1 MTLKTGVKIEQ
12 IILCLHLSYDYFLC
26 NKMQALFISKLLDYS
41 ISCLSG
47 WANAT
52 WAIVWSLPLLMLPNL
67 LEQVKCLRGNAIN
80 LSLLV

>member
-1 MTLKTGVKIEQ
+1 M
-12 IILCLHLSYDYFLC
+12 ILCLHLSYDYFLC
-26 NKMQALFISKLLDYS
+26 DKMQFLFISKLLDYS

-52 WAIVWSLPLLMLPNL
+52 WAIVWSLPLLMFLANL
-67 LEQVKCLRGNAIN
+67 LEHVKCLCGSALN